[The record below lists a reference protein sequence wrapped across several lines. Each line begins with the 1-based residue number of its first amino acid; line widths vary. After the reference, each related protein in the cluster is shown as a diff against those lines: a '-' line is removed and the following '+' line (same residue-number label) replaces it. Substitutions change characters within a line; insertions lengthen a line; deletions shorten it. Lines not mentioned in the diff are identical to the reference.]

1 MKEEKT
7 KTFVIE
13 SADFL
18 KKLAS
23 SAQGGGACLVLIE
36 GRPLGRKFPLLPPK
50 VSLGRGK
57 KADLSIDDQSVSQL
71 HSEVVIKNQQVF
83 ISDLGSTNG
92 TFVNDVRIS
101 GATLLKEGDS
111 VRIGTTIFKFLPAG
125 NIENIYHEKMR
136 DLATVDDL
144 TQIFNKKYI
153 TDYLHSEF
161 VRCRSLR
168 IPLSL
173 IMIDLDFFKQ
183 VNDRYGH
190 LTGDY
195 VLRKTCALLKD
206 RVLRSEDV
214 FGRYG
219 GEEFVIILPEATLQK
234 ACEIAERLRS
244 TVEKFSFEYD
254 GHTLPVTISLGV
266 GEMDISTKT
275 PEDLIKKTDA
285 ALYKAKQSGRNQVCV
300 I

>member
-111 VRIGTTIFKFLPAG
+111 VRIGTTIFKFL
-125 NIENIYHEKMR
+125 
-136 DLATVDDL
+136 
-144 TQIFNKKYI
+144 
-153 TDYLHSEF
+153 
-161 VRCRSLR
+161 
-168 IPLSL
+168 
-173 IMIDLDFFKQ
+173 
-183 VNDRYGH
+183 
-190 LTGDY
+190 
-195 VLRKTCALLKD
+195 
-206 RVLRSEDV
+206 
-214 FGRYG
+214 
-219 GEEFVIILPEATLQK
+219 
-234 ACEIAERLRS
+234 
-244 TVEKFSFEYD
+244 
-254 GHTLPVTISLGV
+254 
-266 GEMDISTKT
+266 
-275 PEDLIKKTDA
+275 
-285 ALYKAKQSGRNQVCV
+285 
-300 I
+300 

>member
-1 MKEEKT
+1 MGICKGNFKVKEEKT

-13 SADFL
+13 SEDFL

-23 SAQGGGACLVLIE
+23 SAQGGACLVLIE

-50 VSLGRGK
+50 VCLGRGK
-57 KADLSIDDQSVSQL
+57 KADLSIDDQSVSQV

-92 TFVNDVRIS
+92 TFVNDARITR
-101 GATLLKEGDS
+101 ATLLKEGDS

-136 DLATVDDL
+136 DLATIDDL

-153 TDYLHSEF
+153 VDYLQSEF

-173 IMIDLDFFKQ
+173 IMFDIDFFKQ

-190 LTGDY
+190 LAGDY
-195 VLRKTCALLKD
+195 VLRKACALLKD
-206 RVLRSEDV
+206 RVLRTEDV

-219 GEEFVIILPEATLQK
+219 GEEFVVILPGATLQK
-234 ACEIAERLRS
+234 ACEIAERLRA
-244 TVEKFSFEYD
+244 TVEKFPFEYD
-254 GHTLPVTISLGV
+254 GQPFPVTISLGV

-275 PEDLIKKTDA
+275 PEDLIKKIDA
-285 ALYKAKQSGRNQVCV
+285 AL
-300 I
+300 